1 MCNVRER
8 SCVHEGRCA
17 FKRLHQVRFDG
28 VLHQY
33 GQRAGYTQ
41 VFWTILR
48 TKIALGLI
56 FGAAFFAILYANLLI
71 VRMLTP
77 RYRPLTPD
85 QEVIERY
92 RVAFE
97 PYAWW
102 LLPVIAGVIALFVGF
117 GVTAQWRTFLLW
129 RNGSDLAFGTP
140 EPLFGRDPAFYVFG
154 LPWLEFVQGWLFSS
168 LVGVTFITA
177 LAHYLWGGI
186 RPQAPGFGEK
196 VTPQVK
202 AHLSVLL
209 GLIILIKAWGYH
221 LGTFDLLTSK
231 RGVVEGASYTD
242 VRAQL
247 PALRILTFIAV
258 ACAAGTTPPIY
269 AALDPELRDT
279 LTVGRP
285 IASS

>member
-1 MCNVRER
+1 MDVARVPRPVGGRRWLLIAAAVAAALLIGLTALSGFFVDLLWFRE
-8 SCVHEGRCA
+8 V
-17 FKRLHQVRFDG
+17 
-28 VLHQY
+28 
-33 GQRAGYTQ
+33 GYTQ

-129 RNGSDLAFGTP
+129 RN
-140 EPLFGRDPAFYVFG
+140 
-154 LPWLEFVQGWLFSS
+154 SS
-168 LVGVTFITA
+168 GVTF
-177 LAHYLWGGI
+177 
-186 RPQAPGFGEK
+186 
-196 VTPQVK
+196 
-202 AHLSVLL
+202 
-209 GLIILIKAWGYH
+209 
-221 LGTFDLLTSK
+221 GT
-231 RGVVEGASYTD
+231 
-242 VRAQL
+242 
-247 PALRILTFIAV
+247 
-258 ACAAGTTPPIY
+258 
-269 AALDPELRDT
+269 
-279 LTVGRP
+279 
-285 IASS
+285 